1 MKVLLTND
9 DGIEAAGIRLLARR
23 LALNHDVTVVAP
35 EGNRSGVSHSITWLT
50 PVRIREKATVEGV
63 NSFCTSGT
71 PADCVVAASTL
82 FGDNVFDIVVSG
94 INHGQNLGV
103 DIRYSGTISAALEAR
118 TLGIPAIAVSVVS
131 DENPDFLAALDFVDK
146 FILYYDWRKLPRY
159 TVLNV
164 NVPSLPRQN
173 IRGIAR
179 TRPGGLVKR
188 RWFEKNTNE
197 WGEPVYWM
205 RREIIYELEESDLDF
220 KCIKAGFISVSPIDF
235 FQSCD
240 EIYVEDLE
248 SDLRSFNE
256 IWLDRF
262 DRNAREFSSE
272 RRLKDT
278 V

>member
-1 MKVLLTND
+1 LKVLLTND

-23 LALNHDVTVVAP
+23 LAFNHDVTVVAP

-50 PVRIREKATVEGV
+50 PVRIREEVSVEGV

-82 FGDNVFDIVVSG
+82 FGESGFDIVVSG

-118 TLGIPAIAVSVVS
+118 TLGIPAIAVSVAS
-131 DENPDFLAALDFVDK
+131 DENPEFSAALDFVDK

-164 NVPSLPRQN
+164 NVPSVPRLN

-188 RWFEKNTNE
+188 RWFEKSTNE

-205 RREIIYELEESDLDF
+205 KREIIYESEESDLDF
-220 KCIKAGFISVSPIDF
+220 RSVTAGFISVSPIDF

-240 EIYVEDLE
+240 EEYGEDLE
-248 SDLRSFNE
+248 GDLRSFGE
-256 IWLDRF
+256 IWLDRI
-262 DRNAREFSSE
+262 DRNTFEFSNGL
-272 RRLKDT
+272 RQKDT

>member
-1 MKVLLTND
+1 
-9 DGIEAAGIRLLARR
+9 
-23 LALNHDVTVVAP
+23 
-35 EGNRSGVSHSITWLT
+35 
-50 PVRIREKATVEGV
+50 VEGV
-63 NSFCTSGT
+63 SSFCTSGT
-71 PADCVVAASTL
+71 PADCVVAAFTL
-82 FGDNVFDIVVSG
+82 FGKNGFDIVVSG

-131 DENPDFLAALDFVDK
+131 EENPDFSAALDFVDK

-164 NVPSLPRQN
+164 NVPSVPRQN
-173 IRGIAR
+173 IYGIAR

-205 RREIIYELEESDLDF
+205 RREIIYESEESDLDF
-220 KCIKAGFISVSPIDF
+220 RSVTAGFISVSPIDF
-235 FQSCD
+235 FQGCD
-240 EIYVEDLE
+240 EEYNEDLE
-248 SDLRSFNE
+248 SDLRSFGD
-256 IWLDRF
+256 IWLDRN
-262 DRNAREFSSE
+262 DPNTREFSNG